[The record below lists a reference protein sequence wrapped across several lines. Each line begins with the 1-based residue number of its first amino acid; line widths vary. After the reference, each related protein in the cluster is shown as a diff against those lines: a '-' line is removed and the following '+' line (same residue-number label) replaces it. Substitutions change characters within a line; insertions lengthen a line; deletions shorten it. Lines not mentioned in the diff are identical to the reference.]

1 MICKKLNNKGFS
13 LVELLL
19 AVALLAIVVLPL
31 LQIFTLGADITR
43 RSRKIGEA
51 TAVAQN
57 IQETIVACG
66 VDAVR
71 GKDESNHMTDVFAL
85 DMLGGISSGNTTVS
99 ADGSQIIIRGFD
111 LGYEDKKLDAKV
123 LFDPVGN
130 EKAIYQREGD
140 TDVNR
145 SLWTVNGK
153 SIAQYSEM
161 RLHIYSQPFITSQ
174 NPDDKANQDFLFLYP
189 GAKNITRDRS
199 IIIDV
204 TSEPERDP
212 LTHKILKVNVRA
224 SLVFEYQYYF
234 DLPDEGE
241 TDCYD
246 TLTEPPMNEPF
257 KYSIDPISSYD
268 EEVACFLMYYP
279 FYDGV
284 SAEEII
290 INIDK
295 NNDNPPLKFKLFLVK
310 QVPMIKTDEGTYYS
324 ILDEAVSAQVRD
336 DYLNKDRNYEFSIS
350 EYHNKNYTIELDS
363 FGNPTDKMM
372 NVYTNAHRQIGDSSQ
387 AILGDYEY
395 KIKSPHSSGYFFFSL
410 PSMLRNQLVKTAPEN
425 RLYNVTIEIYNSGKA
440 DDEDAKPICELKA
453 SRLK

>member
-1 MICKKLNNKGFS
+1 MIRKKLNNKGFS

-19 AVALLAIVVLPL
+19 AVVLLAIVVLPL
-31 LQIFTLGADITR
+31 LQVFTLGADITR

-51 TAVAQN
+51 TAIAQN

-85 DMLGGISSGNTTVS
+85 NMLGGISSDDTTVS
-99 ADGSQIIIRGFD
+99 DDGSQIIIRGFD
-111 LGYEDKKLDAKV
+111 LGYRDKILDAKV
-123 LFDPVGN
+123 YFDPVGN
-130 EKAIYQREGD
+130 EKAIYQTEGD

-145 SLWTVNGK
+145 SLWNVNGK
-153 SIAQYSEM
+153 PIAQYSEM
-161 RLHIYSQPFITSQ
+161 RSHIYSQPFITSQ
-174 NPDDKANQDFLFLYP
+174 NPDDKANQDFLFMYP

-199 IIIDV
+199 IIINV
-204 TSEPERDP
+204 ESTPERDSANN
-212 LTHKILKVNVRA
+212 TIKKIDVTATVY
-224 SLVFEYQYYF
+224 FEYQYYF
-234 DLPDEGE
+234 DLPEEGE
-241 TDCYD
+241 TNCYES
-246 TLTEPPMNEPF
+246 LSEPPANEAF
-257 KYSIDPISSYD
+257 EYKIDPISSYD

-284 SAEEII
+284 SAEDII
-290 INIDK
+290 INIDR

-324 ILDEAVSAQVRD
+324 ALDPTVDGQEIID
-336 DYLNKDRNYEFSIS
+336 KDRNYEFSIS

-363 FGNPTDKMM
+363 YGNPTDKMM

-387 AILGDYEY
+387 EILGHYEY
-395 KIKSPHSSGYFFFSL
+395 KIKSPHSSGYFFFSR

-425 RLYNVTIEIYNSGKA
+425 RLYDVTIEIYNSGKV